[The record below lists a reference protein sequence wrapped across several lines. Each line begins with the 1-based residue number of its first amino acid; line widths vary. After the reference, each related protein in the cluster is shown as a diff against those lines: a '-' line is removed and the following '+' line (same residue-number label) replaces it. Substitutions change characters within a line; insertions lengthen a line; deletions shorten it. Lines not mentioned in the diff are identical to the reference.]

1 MRGCEPR
8 ITAKGERMAFDSTLV
23 AAKLRRWEK
32 HLSDYSLPD
41 WEAIPD
47 FGLYMEQVVTL
58 LAQWLDYLPPEL
70 KDGELIT
77 AAAINNYV
85 RKKIMPEP
93 VKKRYYRTH
102 LAYLLIICT
111 LKQSLSIATL
121 QALIP
126 ANLTED
132 EVRDV
137 YTAFARRHKEASL
150 YFIKEVRMA
159 AADVL
164 HPGGLTAEEASARV
178 EDLIVGS
185 ALTSGFA
192 RLMAEKLLALDGQAA
207 EAAE

>member
-1 MRGCEPR
+1 
-8 ITAKGERMAFDSTLV
+8 MAFDSTLV
-23 AAKLRRWEK
+23 AAKLRRWET
-32 HLSDYSLPD
+32 HLTEYRLPS
-41 WEAIPD
+41 WEDIPD

-58 LAQWLDYLPPEL
+58 LSQWLDYLPPEL

-77 AAAINNYV
+77 AASINNYV

-121 QALIP
+121 QKLIP
-126 ANLTED
+126 ANLTDD
-132 EVRDV
+132 EVRDI
-137 YTAFARRHKEASL
+137 YTAFARRHKEASR
-150 YFIKEVRMA
+150 YFVGEVRAA
-159 AADVL
+159 AADIL
-164 HPGGLTAEEASARV
+164 HPGDASAGETSARV

-192 RLMAEKLLALDGQAA
+192 RLMAEKLLALDGQSAA
-207 EAAE
+207 EPDK

>member
-1 MRGCEPR
+1 M
-8 ITAKGERMAFDSTLV
+8 TFDSTLV
-23 AAKLRRWEK
+23 AAKLRRWET
-32 HLSDYSLPD
+32 HLTEYSLPD
-41 WEAIPD
+41 WDAIPD

-58 LAQWLDYLPPEL
+58 LSQWLDYLPPEL

-77 AAAINNYV
+77 AASINNYV

-93 VKKRYYRTH
+93 VKKRYYRVH

-126 ANLTED
+126 ADLTEE

-137 YTAFARRHKEASL
+137 YTAFARRHRETSQL
-150 YFIKEVRMA
+150 FVREVREA
-159 AADVL
+159 AADIL
-164 HPGGLTAEEASARV
+164 HPGELSAAETSARV

-185 ALTSGFA
+185 ALASGFA
-192 RLMAEKLLALDGQAA
+192 RLMAEKLLAL
-207 EAAE
+207 E

>member
-1 MRGCEPR
+1 
-8 ITAKGERMAFDSTLV
+8 MAFDSTLV

-32 HLSDYSLPD
+32 HLTEYSLPD
-41 WEAIPD
+41 WDVIPD

-70 KDGELIT
+70 KDGELVT
-77 AAAINNYV
+77 AASINNYV

-93 VKKRYYRTH
+93 VKKRYYRVH

-132 EVRDV
+132 EVRDI

-150 YFIKEVRMA
+150 YFVDQVCA
-159 AADVL
+159 AADDIL
-164 HPGGLTAEEASARV
+164 HPGELSAGETSARV

-192 RLMAEKLLALDGQAA
+192 RLMAEKLLALDGQVA
-207 EAAE
+207 E

>member
-1 MRGCEPR
+1 
-8 ITAKGERMAFDSTLV
+8 MAFDSTLV
-23 AAKLRRWEK
+23 AAKLRRWES
-32 HLSDYSLPD
+32 HLSEYALPA
-41 WEAIPD
+41 WEEIPD

-77 AAAINNYV
+77 AATINNYV

-185 ALTSGFA
+185 TLTSGFA
-192 RLMAEKLLALDGQAA
+192 RLMAEKLLALDGE
-207 EAAE
+207 EAPEAVE